1 MRSTNRR
8 IARNLI
14 CLTALFVC
22 ASVPLAAQQGIDLL
36 DAEQVLRGGASD
48 GTVTV
53 RAVLDEAPTGVGQA
67 THPREEIQYDDGE
80 FENFAANSPLLPNDQ
95 PRSDPQHRVEWAQR
109 FMVKA
114 DGTVVSARVCFLRPA
129 GDTSRAV
136 DFSLRFY
143 EDDYDTVKKA
153 NFPGR
158 RTGLRY
164 TIEEDIRRAGDPRCI
179 LLRGH
184 LVGKSLRR
192 GAHWVGIEWNP
203 ATRKRLAGDHY
214 TADDEAETDRNGA
227 AEHETEIRRRDLP
240 VSEGAPNDGWLEG
253 RLNRAQTTR
262 GLKAIGVRL
271 VLETTHAADPDPDPD
286 PGPDP
291 DPDPGPDP
299 DPDPDP
305 GRITPPPTGSG
316 YSDCRPT
323 VAPLTFEGNV
333 KVSLC
338 YETPTEK
345 DDARA
350 VYQSKNSGLL
360 YFFDRDNA
368 EVFVKVL
375 DGCSRDHNGH
385 RWVYVAALTDVSFN
399 LYINDGQNPMA
410 TKAYHNRSG
419 ENHELVQDLMA
430 FPCAR

>member
-53 RAVLDEAPTGVGQA
+53 RAVLDEAPTGVSQA
-67 THPREEIQYDDGE
+67 SHREPLQYDDGE
-80 FENFAANSPLLPNDQ
+80 FENFAANSSLEPYDQ
-95 PRSDPQHRVEWAQR
+95 PLPDPQGRVEWAQR

-143 EDDYDTVKKA
+143 ADDYDTVKKA

-164 TIEEDIRRAGDPRCI
+164 AIEADIRRAGDPRCI

-192 GAHWVGIEWNP
+192 GHHWVGIEWNP
-203 ATRKRLAGDHY
+203 ATRKRLGGDHY
-214 TADDEAETDRNGA
+214 TAEDEAETDRNGA
-227 AEHETEIRRRDLP
+227 AEHETEIRRRELP
-240 VSEGAPNDGWLEG
+240 VREGTPNDGWLD
-253 RLNRAQTTR
+253 RRTNRALTTS
-262 GLKAIGVRL
+262 GLKAIGVSL
-271 VLETTHAADPDPDPD
+271 ILETTHAADPDPDPD

-291 DPDPGPDP
+291 DPDPDP
-299 DPDPDP
+299 DPEDNLPP
-305 GRITPPPTGSG
+305 HGPLTAPPTGPG
-316 YSDCRPT
+316 YTDCLPSVSPIVFDGDYR
-323 VAPLTFEGNV
+323 
-333 KVSLC
+333 VSLC
-338 YETPTEK
+338 YETADGTVGQ
-345 DDARA
+345 ARA
-350 VYQSKNSGLL
+350 GIYKSSKSGLL
-360 YFFDRDNA
+360 WFFDPDNA
-368 EVFVKVL
+368 EALIKVL
-375 DGCSRDHNGH
+375 DGCRENGH
-385 RWVYVAALTDVSFN
+385 RWVFMAAATDVAFN
-399 LYINDGQNPMA
+399 LYVTDGRNRPWS
-410 TKAYHNRSG
+410 YHNKQG
-419 ENHELVQDLMA
+419 EAAVTQTDNMA
-430 FPCAR
+430 LRCSQ